1 MQLDE
6 VLPEVMGSRVLSE
19 LLFRGEGPPWAC
31 SRMDQYQ
38 RKMRK
43 PVGGEGHGAQL
54 AGGSIPPTSPSHSH
68 LDSDLPPALCP
79 PLDTGSRH
87 RRDPRVTHD
96 TRPRLPWKEV
106 MMLKK

>member
-6 VLPEVMGSRVLSE
+6 VLPEVMGSLVLSE

-43 PVGGEGHGAQL
+43 PVGSEGHGAQQ
-54 AGGSIPPTSPSHSH
+54 AGGSIHPPTFPES
-68 LDSDLPPALCP
+68 
-79 PLDTGSRH
+79 
-87 RRDPRVTHD
+87 
-96 TRPRLPWKEV
+96 PRLRSAFA
-106 MMLKK
+106 LLL

>member
-6 VLPEVMGSRVLSE
+6 VLPEVMGSLVLSE

-43 PVGGEGHGAQL
+43 PAGTAGGEGHGL
-54 AGGSIPPTSPSHSH
+54 SR
-68 LDSDLPPALCP
+68 LPAASSLHFPLPAL
-79 PLDTGSRH
+79 T
-87 RRDPRVTHD
+87 
-96 TRPRLPWKEV
+96 
-106 MMLKK
+106 